1 MECTRKEPEI
11 NLQFGDIIVEK
22 SQKNKYVIQ
31 KKGYNHVV
39 AVLVESQ
46 SRKMQDKIH
55 TAFKIPF
62 KSFMYDFFEVEKGQ
76 PLNIDADVKSFLP
89 TLYSRH
95 DYEEMY
101 AELFSM
107 WLFEGLKEPAQTWFE
122 NLHK

>member
-1 MECTRKEPEI
+1 
-11 NLQFGDIIVEK
+11 
-22 SQKNKYVIQ
+22 
-31 KKGYNHVV
+31 
-39 AVLVESQ
+39 
-46 SRKMQDKIH
+46 
-55 TAFKIPF
+55 
-62 KSFMYDFFEVEKGQ
+62 MYDFFEVEKGQ